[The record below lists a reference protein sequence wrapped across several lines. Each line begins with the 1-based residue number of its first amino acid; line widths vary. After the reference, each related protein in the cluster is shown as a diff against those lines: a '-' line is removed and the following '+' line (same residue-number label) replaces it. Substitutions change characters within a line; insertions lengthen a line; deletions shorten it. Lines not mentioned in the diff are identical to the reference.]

1 MKLALLIVLCCI
13 AASAQTA
20 APRVEVSHPTIDAE
34 GVATEPASVCLV
46 SGTARQCYTAP
57 KNDLPFGLNPKAY
70 PVNLKQGV
78 DGLLFTAT
86 ASGGGSGSTTIFAL
100 LVVKRGRLENLLPE
114 VKVSEQSE
122 HQIWKEPLISD
133 LPIIVT
139 ATYEWGD
146 GETHF
151 SAHRFRISTYVFG
164 HQLQNYTLQ
173 DEYITA
179 KKYASFDQADKITV
193 LQNEKSEIL
202 TRLRRQSN

>member
-1 MKLALLIVLCCI
+1 
-13 AASAQTA
+13 
-20 APRVEVSHPTIDAE
+20 
-34 GVATEPASVCLV
+34 
-46 SGTARQCYTAP
+46 
-57 KNDLPFGLNPKAY
+57 
-70 PVNLKQGV
+70 
-78 DGLLFTAT
+78 
-86 ASGGGSGSTTIFAL
+86 
-100 LVVKRGRLENLLPE
+100 VVKRGRLENLLPE

-122 HQIWKEPLISD
+122 HQIWKETLISD

-202 TRLRRQSN
+202 TRLRRQSKLTRDAAKQIQRGANEINIVDSDASSDPIRSWSTNFLREIR